1 VVVVVVAAGSAGAG
15 VAAGS
20 TVVVVVV
27 VVVSAAAGAG
37 AAEVSTVV
45 VVVAAGSSGEQ
56 ATRARAAAEAAT
68 ANISLND
75 IGQIPPTD
83 HNPPR
88 ADKFPG
94 GDWFF
99 GRGEEK
105 HKILNH
111 CEFYSLVSRRLNWP
125 FPPCAA
131 GAQAIST
138 ALKSNAIRR
147 A

>member
-1 VVVVVVAAGSAGAG
+1 MVVVLAAGSAGAG
-15 VAAGS
+15 AAAGS

-27 VVVSAAAGAG
+27 VVVSAGAG
-37 AAEVSTVV
+37 AAGVSTVV

-99 GRGEEK
+99 GWGEEK

-111 CEFYSLVSRRLNWP
+111 CEFYSLVSKRLKRV
-125 FPPCAA
+125 FPPVP
-131 GAQAIST
+131 QALRHSP
-138 ALKSNAIRR
+138 LR
-147 A
+147 